1 MIFYLSNRVGKPA
14 CRCSQQSQSDC
25 VIAVPTSSVACKT
38 GQSGF
43 AATVTKVEQHNDAA
57 VVLELDVGAAAPVFL
72 PGTVELVVAR
82 EGRATLAGLRS
93 TGDSARTHL
102 VLSLAS

>member
-1 MIFYLSNRVGKPA
+1 
-14 CRCSQQSQSDC
+14 CSDGVCGTCKCHAESGNYDLGDDYIDDALTEDEKDGGLVLTCQMVPQSDC

-57 VVLELDVGAAAPVFL
+57 IVLELDV
-72 PGTVELVVAR
+72 
-82 EGRATLAGLRS
+82 
-93 TGDSARTHL
+93 
-102 VLSLAS
+102 